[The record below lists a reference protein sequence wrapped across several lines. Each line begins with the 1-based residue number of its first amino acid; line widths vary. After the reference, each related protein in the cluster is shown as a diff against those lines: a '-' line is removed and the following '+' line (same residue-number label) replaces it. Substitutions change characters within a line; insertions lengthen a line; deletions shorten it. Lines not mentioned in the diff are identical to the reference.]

1 MNNQDLLRYSRHLL
15 LNEISLEQ
23 QSQLQNSTILCVGC
37 GGLAAAALPYLAG
50 SGVGKLI
57 IADDDIIDI
66 TNLPR
71 QITYTEANIGSLKT
85 QSMAAFL
92 HARQANC
99 EIVVLNQRLSATEL
113 AQLAPQADLIID
125 CSDNYATRQAVNAAA
140 VAARKPLVSAAATR
154 FDGQLAVYRADQNN
168 QPCYACL
175 FNNPENS
182 NDSCA
187 TFGVFA
193 PLVGIMGSLQAAEA
207 LKILLNLPSQSGTL
221 HCYQAL
227 SGTWQQFKISK
238 NPYCPV
244 CKST

>member
-1 MNNQDLLRYSRHLL
+1 MNDQDLLRYSRHLL
-15 LNEISLEQ
+15 LNEISPKQ
-23 QSQLQNSTILCVGC
+23 QSQLQHTTILCIGC

-57 IADDDIIDI
+57 IADDDVIDI

-71 QITYTEANIGSLKT
+71 QITYTETDIGSLKT
-85 QSMAAFL
+85 QSMANFL
-92 HARQANC
+92 RTRNSTC
-99 EIVVLNQRLSATEL
+99 EIVALNQRLSTTEL

-125 CSDNYATRQAVNAAA
+125 CSDNHATRHAVNAAA
-140 VAARKPLVSAAATR
+140 VAARKPLVSAAAAR

-175 FNNPENS
+175 FDNPEN
-182 NDSCA
+182 NDGNCA

-193 PLVGIMGSLQAAEA
+193 PLIGIMGSLQAAEA
-207 LKILLNLPSQSGTL
+207 LKILLNLPSQSNIL

-238 NPYCPV
+238 NPNCPV
-244 CKST
+244 CKP